1 MIDRAALLVID
12 VQNGFIS
19 EPRELPVLGGANVVP
34 LINALLPRFPVRV
47 ATQDWHPSDHGSF
60 ASRHPGA
67 KPFDRG
73 VLGDLRGVAK
83 VYLAGLALDYC
94 VRWSALDAHRLL
106 PGAEVYVVVDATA
119 PWTPTREPRRSGTW
133 SKQGSSS
140 STPMKSSLE
149 SSARAPYSH
158 PFRLSRDIPRLGASA
173 SSGGTFARRR

>member
-47 ATQDWHPSDHGSF
+47 AAQDWHPSDHGSF

-106 PGAEVYVVVDATA
+106 PGAEVYVVVDATRPVDPNTGA
-119 PWTPTREPRRSGTW
+119 EALRDLEQAGIKLVRSDEVLAGIV
-133 SKQGSSS
+133 
-140 STPMKSSLE
+140 
-149 SSARAPYSH
+149 RA
-158 PFRLSRDIPRLGASA
+158 GAV
-173 SSGGTFARRR
+173 